1 MQNFNNKKI
10 LLAPLDWGLGHTTR
24 CISIIK
30 LLLDKGNSVTV
41 ACNNRQK
48 AILFKEFSEIDFLF
62 LEGYNVSYS
71 NHKFF
76 LPFKLIGQLPKI
88 NNRIYQEHKWL
99 DKIIKE
105 RNFEVVISDNRY
117 GFYSKLVPSIFI
129 THQLT
134 IKAPFEW
141 LEYLLQKINYSYINR
156 FTQCWVPDYAG
167 IKNIAGLLSHP
178 KKLPAI
184 PVHYIGPLAR
194 FKRNVQPLKDFKYA
208 YCIILSG
215 PEPQRTILENII
227 ISQIHL
233 ISSNCLLI
241 RGIPD
246 DESDII
252 KNDSP
257 FVTILNHLKGTDLH
271 DAILNSEYIIT
282 RSGYTSVMELM
293 SLQKKTILIPTP
305 GQTEQEY
312 IGEKLMNQKWALCI
326 KQNDFNLGD
335 DTKDALNFDYQLP
348 SFDDNNLE
356 LVVTNFLQSIQ

>member
-30 LLLDKGNSVTV
+30 QLIDKGNSVTV

-48 AILFKEFSEIDFLF
+48 AILLQEFTEIVFF
-62 LEGYNVSYS
+62 YLEGYNVTYS
-71 NHKFF
+71 NNKFF
-76 LPFKLIGQLPKI
+76 LPFKLLGQLPKI
-88 NNRIYQEHKWL
+88 NNRILQEHKWL
-99 DKIIKE
+99 ENIIKE
-105 RNFEVVISDNRY
+105 HKFDVVISDNRY
-117 GFYSKLVPSIFI
+117 GFYSKIIPSIFI

-134 IKAPFEW
+134 IKAPFDW

-156 FTQCWVPDYAG
+156 FTQCWVPDYEGSENISG
-167 IKNIAGLLSHP
+167 ILSHP
-178 KKLPAI
+178 KKMPTI

-194 FKRNVQPLKDFKYA
+194 FKTKVHVSESYQYN
-208 YCIILSG
+208 YCFILSG

-233 ISSNCLLI
+233 ISSKCLLV

-246 DESDII
+246 SENSQINIESR
-252 KNDSP
+252 
-257 FVTILNHLKGTDLH
+257 FVTIINHLKGKELEEVL
-271 DAILNSEYIIT
+271 LNTEYVIT

-312 IGEKLMNQKWALCI
+312 IGEKLMTQKWALCV
-326 KQNDFNLGD
+326 KQNDFNIGEA
-335 DTKDALNFDYQLP
+335 TRDALNFNYQLP
-348 SFDDNNLE
+348 NWGNSKLE
-356 LVVTNFLQSIQ
+356 IFIANFLQSLQ